1 MSLSLLIQS
10 NRNRG
15 GENTARHLPASNTQ
29 QHHIRAMQTLAC
41 GVRAHSL
48 VRPSQD
54 GRAGPQGTIFFGGT
68 CQNGLKRLLHVSGIE
83 GRGLDERE
91 GALLGVAPGIVRGH
105 RAQVAQVA
113 LVSHEHNDDVVICMI
128 AQLLEPP
135 IDIFER
141 DMLGNV
147 VH

>member
-1 MSLSLLIQS
+1 ML
-10 NRNRG
+10 
-15 GENTARHLPASNTQ
+15 
-29 QHHIRAMQTLAC
+29 HI
-41 GVRAHSL
+41 G
-48 VRPSQD
+48 
-54 GRAGPQGTIFFGGT
+54 
-68 CQNGLKRLLHVSGIE
+68 GIE
-83 GRGLDERE
+83 CRGLDERE
-91 GALLGVAPGIVRGH
+91 RALLGVAPGVVGGH
-105 RAQVAQVA
+105 SAQVAQVA